1 VVEEIHNSLGTGVSN
16 DAVAALR
23 AGQLVVLPTDTV
35 YGLCAD
41 AYRERPCLRLFAAK
55 QRPETMPIQ
64 LLAADLDT
72 ILDAVPEARGRGAV
86 VARALLP
93 GPYTLILPNPAR
105 RFRWLTGT
113 RPETIGVRVPD
124 LPAEARDVVRR
135 VGAVAATSANRHGE
149 PDPAR
154 PEDISKEILDS
165 CGAVVDAG
173 ELPGTPSTV
182 LDLTGPEPTV
192 LREGIVPVAEALS
205 AAAAALAAA
214 R

>member
-1 VVEEIHNSLGTGVSN
+1 MHSGCGGGVS
-16 DAVAALR
+16 DEAVAALR

-41 AYRERPCLRLFAAK
+41 AYREPPYRRLLAAK
-55 QRPETMPIQ
+55 QRPESMPVQ
-64 LLAADLDT
+64 LLAVDLDT
-72 ILDAVPEARGRGAV
+72 VLDAVPEARGRGAV
-86 VARALLP
+86 AARALLP

-105 RFRWLTGT
+105 RFRWLTGA

-124 LPAEARDVVRR
+124 LPAPALDVLKR
-135 VGAVAATSANRHGE
+135 VGAVAATSANLHGE

-154 PEDISKEILDS
+154 LEDVPQELLDA
-165 CGAVVDAG
+165 CGALVDAG

-192 LREGIVPVAEALS
+192 LRTGAVSAEEALS

>member
-1 VVEEIHNSLGTGVSN
+1 MSD

-41 AYRERPCLRLFAAK
+41 AYREPPCRRLLAAK
-55 QRPETMPIQ
+55 QRPESMPVQ

-72 ILDAVPEARGRGAV
+72 VLDAVPEARGRGAV
-86 VARALLP
+86 AARALLP

-105 RFRWLTGT
+105 RFRWLTGA
-113 RPETIGVRVPD
+113 RPETIGVRVPV
-124 LPAEARDVVRR
+124 LPASALEVLER
-135 VGAVAATSANRHGE
+135 VGAVAATSANLHGE

-154 PEDISKEILDS
+154 LEDVPQKLLDA
-165 CGAVVDAG
+165 CGALVDVG

-192 LREGIVPVAEALS
+192 LRAGAVSAEEALS